1 MNLKMNLIVTMKKSV
16 INLFRKQ
23 TKGKV
28 LDTPQEAES
37 KNEIILNTDEIMTL
51 QDVHEFGID
60 IISNYVEKKGYE
72 IVAGSLNINENPQLV
87 IRKNEILYL
96 VMITTGAGKSDELF
110 YDKNKAFQVFNKSKE
125 HNAIALYAAVGLHCL
140 IYGNTLV
147 RNKGYMVDFLGFKT
161 IEF

>member
-1 MNLKMNLIVTMKKSV
+1 MKLIVTMKNSV
-16 INLFRKQ
+16 INLFRNQ
-23 TKGKV
+23 TKEKV
-28 LDTPQEAES
+28 FDTNQEAES

-51 QDVHEFGID
+51 QDIHEFGIS
-60 IISNYVEKKGYE
+60 IISNYVEKEGYE
-72 IVAGSLNINENPQLV
+72 IVACSLNLNENPQLV

-96 VMITTGAGKSDELF
+96 VMITTGAGKSYELY
-110 YDKNKAFQVFNKSKE
+110 YDKNIAFQVFNKSKE

-140 IYGNTLV
+140 VYGKTLV

>member
-1 MNLKMNLIVTMKKSV
+1 MKLIVTMKNSV
-16 INLFRKQ
+16 INLFRNQ
-23 TKGKV
+23 TKEKV
-28 LDTPQEAES
+28 LDTNQEAES

-51 QDVHEFGID
+51 QDIHEFGIS
-60 IISNYVEKKGYE
+60 IISNYVEKEGYE
-72 IVAGSLNINENPQLV
+72 IVACSLNLNENPQLV

-96 VMITTGAGKSDELF
+96 VMITTGAGKSYELY
-110 YDKNKAFQVFNKSKE
+110 YDKNIAFQVFNKSKE

-140 IYGNTLV
+140 VYGKTLV